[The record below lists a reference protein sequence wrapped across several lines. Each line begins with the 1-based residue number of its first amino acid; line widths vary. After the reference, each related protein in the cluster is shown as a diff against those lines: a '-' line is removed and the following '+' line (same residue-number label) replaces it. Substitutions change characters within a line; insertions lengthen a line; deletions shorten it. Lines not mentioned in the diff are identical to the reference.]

1 MTQAKL
7 TSDKGEILFAEVD
20 SDGDY
25 FVSVLDS
32 YIIAKSI
39 ERGDYPGWSVEKVIE
54 LPTKTGAVVAK
65 DGWNPYVYAYGK
77 WYEVQGAGEFVVTT
91 ADDVTHMIDAWGF
104 KIVFEGV
111 EA

>member
-1 MTQAKL
+1 MTQVKL
-7 TSDKGEILFAEVD
+7 TSDKGEILFATID
-20 SDGDY
+20 SVGDY
-25 FVSVLDS
+25 YVEG
-32 YIIAKSI
+32 I
-39 ERGDYPGWSVEKVIE
+39 EAYFIKHDFEQMYPGWSVEKVIE
-54 LPTKTGAVVAK
+54 LPTKMGAVVAK

-91 ADDVTHMIDAWGF
+91 ADNVTHMIDTWGF